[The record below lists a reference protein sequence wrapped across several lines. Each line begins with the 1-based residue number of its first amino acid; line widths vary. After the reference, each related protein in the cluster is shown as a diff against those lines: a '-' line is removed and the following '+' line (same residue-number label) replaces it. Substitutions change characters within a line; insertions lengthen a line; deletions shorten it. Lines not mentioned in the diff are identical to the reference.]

1 MTPGP
6 DPRQPSPQNLLAVAL
21 GGAVGTAARTAVG
34 ALVPAAGGVPWATLI
49 VNLTGSL
56 LLGVVVG
63 GARVSP
69 RWERYR
75 LLVGTGIAGAYTTF
89 STFAVEVHQGVAP
102 AAIGYAVVSI
112 AGGLVLAALGMSVG
126 RRRASA
132 APS

>member
-1 MTPGP
+1 M
-6 DPRQPSPQNLLAVAL
+6 
-21 GGAVGTAARTAVG
+21 GTAARAAVG
-34 ALVPAAGGVPWATLI
+34 VALPASGGLPWATLL

-75 LLVGTGIAGAYTTF
+75 LLVGTGIAGAFTTF
-89 STFAVEVHQGVAP
+89 STFAVELHP
-102 AAIGYAVVSI
+102 AVGSGRGLAAVGYGAASI
-112 AGGLVLAALGMSVG
+112 AGGLVAALVGAAVG
-126 RRRASA
+126 RRRAAA